1 MDRLPCPATPACP
14 LCGTLRALRVGTPQP
29 VPPPPDEGV
38 TVRAGGG
45 GMLYGRGTEATAF
58 QTPNVVPGQERLD
71 EGGALSSPP

>member
-1 MDRLPCPATPACP
+1 M
-14 LCGTLRALRVGTPQP
+14 
-29 VPPPPDEGV
+29 PPPPDEGV